1 MNVECLHPIFSLEV
15 SSNLDETKNAPKGF
29 VFLYGAFL
37 LSKKDGYWNIR
48 RCFVDMKVVKSE
60 KRICPCCMEEHV
72 VKTVLV
78 MDHTTFKNSL
88 VNYEASYF
96 FCDLA
101 KEFYMDE
108 QQMRD
113 NNIKLK
119 DAYRK
124 RMNLNA
130 AALK

>member
-1 MNVECLHPIFSLEV
+1 MRRKDSYFHTELFVVKKKMDIGIFG
-15 SSNLDETKNAPKGF
+15 GF
-29 VFLYGAFL
+29 M
-37 LSKKDGYWNIR
+37 
-48 RCFVDMKVVKSE
+48 DMKIVKSE
-60 KRICPCCMEEHV
+60 KKICPCCMEEHV

-78 MDHTTFKNSL
+78 MDHATFKNTP

>member
-1 MNVECLHPIFSLEV
+1 MNVECLHPIFSFEA
-15 SSNLDETKNAPKGF
+15 SSNLDESKNAPKGF
-29 VFLYGAFL
+29 VFSYGAFL
-37 LSKKDGYWNIR
+37 LSKKMVIGI
-48 RCFVDMKVVKSE
+48 FGGVSVDMKVVKSE
-60 KRICPCCMEEHV
+60 KRICQCCMEEHV

-78 MDHTTFKNSL
+78 MDHATFKNSL
-88 VNYEASYF
+88 VDYEASYF

-119 DAYRK
+119 DAHRK
-124 RMNLNA
+124 RMNINA

>member
-1 MNVECLHPIFSLEV
+1 MDIGIFGGV
-15 SSNLDETKNAPKGF
+15 S
-29 VFLYGAFL
+29 
-37 LSKKDGYWNIR
+37 
-48 RCFVDMKVVKSE
+48 VDIKVVKSE
-60 KRICPCCMEEHV
+60 KKICPCCMEEHV

-88 VNYEASYF
+88 VDYEASYF

-124 RMNLNA
+124 RINLNT

>member
-1 MNVECLHPIFSLEV
+1 MLSACILFFLLEV

-29 VFLYGAFL
+29 VFSYGAFL
-37 LSKKDGYWNIR
+37 LPKKMDIGI
-48 RCFVDMKVVKSE
+48 FGGVSVDIKVVKSE

-88 VNYEASYF
+88 VDYEASYF

-124 RMNLNA
+124 NES
-130 AALK
+130 